1 MFFPPF
7 QLFMLIICDCCLHFA
22 SQLYVNAGTRP
33 ENLLLSSQHWQCG
46 CRQVA
51 GIRFP
56 VVSKD
61 TNVKA
66 FVHKCTAIPGALGF
80 IGVLPKVLREAHYYT
95 KKSAEKEKAPLP
107 PTPRTTQQPKV
118 NSFTKAREG
127 GGTWEGTQE
136 RSQRAL
142 AQSGAQHV
150 GFSRG
155 GQTGLADT
163 HLVQVQF

>member
-1 MFFPPF
+1 MIDVFPPF

-22 SQLYVNAGTRP
+22 SQLYVVNAGTRP

-46 CRQVA
+46 GRQVA

-66 FVHKCTAIPGALGF
+66 FVHKCTAMPGALGF

-127 GGTWEGTQE
+127 GGTWEGTLDWD
-136 RSQRAL
+136 RSAAREP
-142 AQSGAQHV
+142 
-150 GFSRG
+150 
-155 GQTGLADT
+155 
-163 HLVQVQF
+163 